1 MDIKFYIKFFWKD
14 YESYDFIW
22 IKFDNFEFDFLKEVV
37 KRLYEFF
44 LIFIKLLILK
54 NYIFIYK
61 FLFRKKMYWIFIDI
75 EIEYV
80 WFKIKN

>member
-1 MDIKFYIKFFWKD
+1 MKLYIKIFWKD
-14 YESYDFIW
+14 YGSYDFIW

-61 FLFRKKMYWIFIDI
+61 FLFRKKMY
-75 EIEYV
+75 
-80 WFKIKN
+80 

>member
-1 MDIKFYIKFFWKD
+1 MDIKFYIKIFWKD
-14 YESYDFIW
+14 YGSYDFIW

-61 FLFRKKMYWIFIDI
+61 FLFRKKMY
-75 EIEYV
+75 
-80 WFKIKN
+80 